1 MRILKFSALG
11 PLTIALSFSAVGAE
25 NGPAPADTLSTVV
38 VTAER
43 RELIGTTSTA
53 SEGIVVN
60 DELALTPAYRPGQLL
75 ETVPGL
81 QVTSHSGEGKANQ
94 YLMRGYNLDHGTDL
108 AVSVDGMP
116 VNNPTHAH
124 GQGYTD
130 LNFMVP
136 ELATNIKFTKGTY
149 YANQGDFA
157 SVGSVHLSY
166 LNRIDDQINVTGGNF
181 GFERVFS
188 AGSVAAGTGNV
199 LGALELQHYDGP
211 WTSADDQRKV
221 NAVLRYSNGDEH
233 DGVSLTGMFYHGL
246 WNATTDQ
253 PARAISEGLIGR
265 FGTLDPSD
273 GGRAQ
278 RWSVSS
284 QYYASLGDGQ
294 LDANAY
300 VVNTQLTLWNN
311 FTHFLT
317 DPANGDQEAQ
327 TENRYITGGGVS
339 YQLPTQIGGI
349 TTDWLTGTRLRY
361 DINNVSRVP
370 TRGRAVLTADQNPL
384 DFFEAD
390 RVHLINLSG
399 YAQATTHWTSWFRS
413 VVGMREDYIHGI
425 DSGTNRGTAG
435 QSLFQ
440 PKVSIIF
447 TPAETTELYLSWG
460 RGFHSDDLRGVTQ
473 AAATGQ
479 SGAPLI
485 ARQKGEELGVR
496 QQLAERQDRCHPG
509 HLQPRCRVRNHLRP

>member
-1 MRILKFSALG
+1 MDPNPAAPA
-11 PLTIALSFSAVGAE
+11 PLVWAGGRVRELSLIWIALSFVSVATLQTAWAAAPDGSAEAAGTAT
-25 NGPAPADTLSTVV
+25 ADSLSTVV

-43 RELIGTTSTA
+43 RELIGNTSTA

-166 LNRIDDQINVTGGNF
+166 LNGIDDQINVTGGNF

-284 QYYASLGDGQ
+284 QYHASIGDGQ
-294 LDANAY
+294 TIRYKAVAM
-300 VVNTQLTLWNN
+300 VN
-311 FTHFLT
+311 
-317 DPANGDQEAQ
+317 
-327 TENRYITGGGVS
+327 
-339 YQLPTQIGGI
+339 
-349 TTDWLTGTRLRY
+349 
-361 DINNVSRVP
+361 
-370 TRGRAVLTADQNPL
+370 
-384 DFFEAD
+384 
-390 RVHLINLSG
+390 
-399 YAQATTHWTSWFRS
+399 
-413 VVGMREDYIHGI
+413 
-425 DSGTNRGTAG
+425 
-435 QSLFQ
+435 
-440 PKVSIIF
+440 
-447 TPAETTELYLSWG
+447 
-460 RGFHSDDLRGVTQ
+460 
-473 AAATGQ
+473 
-479 SGAPLI
+479 
-485 ARQKGEELGVR
+485 
-496 QQLAERQDRCHPG
+496 
-509 HLQPRCRVRNHLRP
+509 